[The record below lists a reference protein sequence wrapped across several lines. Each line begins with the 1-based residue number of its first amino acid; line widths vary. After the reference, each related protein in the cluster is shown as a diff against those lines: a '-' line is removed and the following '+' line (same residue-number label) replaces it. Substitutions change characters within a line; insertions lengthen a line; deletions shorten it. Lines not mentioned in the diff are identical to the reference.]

1 MYDKLPFPNVVGS
14 TLEEQTFQINNYLIQ
29 LKEALEFILSDISEE
44 NLSQELVT
52 KLNSLGANIEK
63 SNEEREDQIS
73 QVSNK
78 LLSTSDIVNSASFK
92 AALSSSVSDKV
103 SDIKFSVNFDTGNLE
118 YTTS

>member
-29 LKEALEFILSDISEE
+29 LKETLEFILTDISEE
-44 NLSQELVT
+44 NLSQDLIN
-52 KLNSLGANIEK
+52 KLNELGADIEK
-63 SNEEREDQIS
+63 SNEDRDDQIA

-78 LLSTSDIVNSASFK
+78 
-92 AALSSSVSDKV
+92 ALTVSDVFNSPTFSTMLNSEVDEKIT
-103 SDIKFSVNFDTGNLE
+103 DIKFSVNFDTGNLE